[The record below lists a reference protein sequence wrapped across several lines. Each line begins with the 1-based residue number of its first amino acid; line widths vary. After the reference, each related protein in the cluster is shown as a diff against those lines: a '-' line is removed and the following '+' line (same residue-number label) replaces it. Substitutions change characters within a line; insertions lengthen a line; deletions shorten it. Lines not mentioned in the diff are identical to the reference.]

1 MKNVDFPRFSARK
14 PYVFFH
20 CFWTFL
26 DPFWRRSLRPKPH
39 RGPGVPCLE
48 SLPWLGGAE
57 LGEPHEPATET
68 AARERR
74 PGRERAQNTR
84 KSRVFGAMSI
94 DFRWSSMV
102 FSHVFPWFS
111 MFFAVFS
118 PIFPLK
124 SHGDGPMFTCSPLLH
139 RGAVRPSLLGP
150 GAGAA
155 AAARGAAE
163 EADGG
168 GHGGGARGRGAVD
181 HQREDEGGAQGFR

>member
-111 MFFAVFS
+111 MFFCCFFS
-118 PIFPLK
+118 YFSIKIAWRWTDVHLFSVAPPWRCEAR
-124 SHGDGPMFTCSPLLH
+124 SS
-139 RGAVRPSLLGP
+139 RPWRRSC
-150 GAGAA
+150 
-155 AAARGAAE
+155 
-163 EADGG
+163 GG
-168 GHGGGARGRGAVD
+168 SSRSC
-181 HQREDEGGAQGFR
+181 